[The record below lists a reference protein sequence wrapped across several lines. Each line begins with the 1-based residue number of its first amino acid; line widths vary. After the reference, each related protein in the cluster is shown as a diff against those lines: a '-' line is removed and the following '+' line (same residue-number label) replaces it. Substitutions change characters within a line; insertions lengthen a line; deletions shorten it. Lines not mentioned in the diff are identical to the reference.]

1 MRHPTAMRVMGGAT
15 AFLSLVLAGCGS
27 GDSTSPGPTA
37 DPDTLTVLGDVP
49 IAYAKRAV
57 AINLNPTTGVSF
69 QPGGDLIIR
78 TKSSASASEINV
90 TQAYTQGKGDVS
102 DPEASYDGKKIVF
115 SMNCPVASN
124 PLCTGHWNIWE
135 YDMTTGGLA
144 GGTLRRLTQ
153 STSGDD
159 DVDPA
164 YLPAGAGF
172 VFASNRQRTTVD
184 LPSGT
189 DTYPALDEYERE
201 RVLNLYT
208 MDAQGGAITQISFNQ
223 SHDRNPV
230 VQMDGDIMFSRWD
243 HVGGRNHFKIFTVRP
258 DGTNMFVRY
267 GAHSDGN
274 SFLHPREMDPAG
286 SYKGVLASDLMP
298 LSRTHEGGA
307 LVFVDAANFSEQ
319 YMPANASVKAK
330 SGQTYPTE
338 QVLNFDRGV
347 SRYGR
352 ITTPYPLWDGSNRVL
367 LSYAPCQ
374 VNKRTS
380 AGAPFV
386 VTPCANLTD
395 AELASISDDMD
406 QTAEAAATANLRD
419 NVPPVYAVYMFDPLK
434 KTMLIVAA
442 PPEGFIYTDP
452 IALQPRK
459 EPNPASTTAAASMRQ
474 ALAVSSSGIPAGM
487 GLLSVRS
494 VYDTDGLGRMGAP
507 VLAEADKADGCTTP
521 IPTIAPTDPDDTR
534 AQVADLLSLKDPAKP
549 AYYCSPA
556 RFVRVVRAVAPKQGM
571 GTRQAI
577 GETDFEPQQILGYA
591 PIEPDGSFQIYV
603 PADTPLAV
611 AVIDAS
617 GRAFQTHT
625 NWIQVRPGETRTCDG
640 CHSPRRGAALNS
652 SIIKDSVPAALKAA
666 YARNA
671 GETMAQTRTNNVAS
685 LLIPALDMVYTDV
698 WADTTKTAGRKRP
711 DISLKYT
718 GNTLPDGTPDPA
730 NDLATRVPTKGI
742 INYPDHI
749 QPLWS
754 RDRGANTCTNCH
766 KASAKLDLSG
776 TLAGTGRVVSYEKLM
791 LGEPKIDAKTG
802 LPVTHI
808 EDGEPVIERLPALVD
823 SMASEGD
830 ALGMARKSRLM
841 EILSGHTLLVSGE
854 ARQVHPTP
862 ATLDHSK
869 LLNKAELRL
878 LAEFMDL
885 GGKYYNDLNAG
896 GVKAVGKLTQA
907 SFEKTVYPI
916 LQSTCGASCH
926 QAIGSKNVAA
936 GTNFRQNRF
945 VLTGSAEGDFNVAL
959 TMISNVCA
967 PDTNY
972 LLSRPS
978 TVPHPAAASASAPA
992 VLPVGS
998 ANYNTIATWIA
1009 GGC

>member
-1 MRHPTAMRVMGGAT
+1 MRDVTGMRLLAGA
-15 AFLSLVLAGCGS
+15 AALLSLVLTGCDGGDKSEAS
-27 GDSTSPGPTA
+27 GDK
-37 DPDTLTVLGDVP
+37 DTLTVQGDVP
-49 IAYAKRAV
+49 IAYVKRAV
-57 AINLNPTTGVSF
+57 SISLNPTDGANF

-78 TKSSASASEINV
+78 QKSSASAAEINV
-90 TQAYTQGKGDVS
+90 TQAYTKGTGDVS

-115 SMNCPVASN
+115 SMNCPVAN
-124 PLCTGHWNIWE
+124 DPLCTGHWNIWE
-135 YDMTTGGLA
+135 YDMTTGGLS
-144 GGTLRRLTQ
+144 GGTLKRLTN
-153 STSGDD
+153 STTGDD

-172 VFASNRQRTTVD
+172 VFASNRQRTTVE

-189 DTYPALDEYERE
+189 DSYPALDEYERE

-208 MDAQGGAITQISFNQ
+208 MDAKGGAITQISFNQ

-243 HVGGRNHFKIFTVRP
+243 HVGNRNHFKIFTVRP

-286 SYKGVLASDLMP
+286 AYKGFLSSDLMP

-319 YMPANASVKAK
+319 YTPANAAVKAA
-330 SGQTYPTE
+330 SGQSYPTE
-338 QVLNFDRGV
+338 QALNFERGV

-367 LSYAPCQ
+367 LSFAPCQ
-374 VNKRTS
+374 VNKRAS
-380 AGAPFV
+380 ATAAFV
-386 VTPCANLTD
+386 VTPCANLTE
-395 AELASISDDMD
+395 AELATVGDEMS
-406 QTAEAAATANLRD
+406 QTAEQTAAANIRN
-419 NVPPVYAVYMFDPLK
+419 NVPPVYAVYMFDPAK

-442 PPEGFIYTDP
+442 PPTGFIYTDP
-452 IALQPRK
+452 IALQARK
-459 EPNPASTTAAASMRQ
+459 EPNPASTANSTMRG
-474 ALAVSSSGIPAGM
+474 ALATSGAGIPAGM

-507 VLAEADKADGCTTP
+507 VLADADKADGCTTP

-534 AQVADLLSLKDPAKP
+534 AQVADLQSLKDPAKA
-549 AYYCSPA
+549 AYYCGPA
-556 RFVRVVRAVAPKQGM
+556 RFVRVVRAVAPKQAM
-571 GTRQAI
+571 ALRKAI

-591 PIEPDGSFQIYV
+591 PIEPDGSFQVYV
-603 PADTPLAV
+603 PADVPLAV
-611 AVIDAS
+611 AVVDGA

-652 SIIKDSVPAALKAA
+652 SIIKDTVPAALTTTF
-666 YARNA
+666 ARNA

-685 LLIPALDMVYTDV
+685 LLIPAMDISYTDV
-698 WADTTKTAGRKRP
+698 WADTAKTGGKKRA

-718 GNTLPDGTPDPA
+718 GNTLADGTADTA
-730 NDLATRVPTKGI
+730 NDLATPVPTKGV

-754 RDRGANTCTNCH
+754 RDRGANTCTKCH
-766 KASAKLDLSG
+766 DASAKLDLSG
-776 TLAGTGRVVSYEKLM
+776 TLAGTGRMVSYEKLM
-791 LGEPKIDAKTG
+791 LGDPKIDAKTG
-802 LPVTHI
+802 LPVTRI
-808 EDGEPVIERLPALVD
+808 EEGEVEIVRLAALVD
-823 SMASEGD
+823 NMASEGD
-830 ALGMARKSRLM
+830 ALGLARKSRLM
-841 EILSGHTLLVSGE
+841 EILSGQTLMAGGE
-854 ARQVHPTP
+854 ARTVYPTP
-862 ATLDHSK
+862 TTLDHSK

-885 GGKYYNDLNAG
+885 GGKYYNDLSAG
-896 GVKAVGKLTQA
+896 GVKDVAKLTQA

-926 QAIGSKNVAA
+926 QAIGSKSTPA
-936 GTNFRQNRF
+936 GTAFRQNRF
-945 VLTGSAEGDFNVAL
+945 VLTGSPEGDFNVTL
-959 TMISNVCA
+959 SMISDVCT
-967 PDTNY
+967 PGSSY
-972 LLSRPS
+972 LLTRPS
-978 TVPHPAAASASAPA
+978 TVPHPASASASAPA

>member
-1 MRHPTAMRVMGGAT
+1 MKMPTGTTRALGGAT
-15 AFLSLVLAGCGS
+15 ALLGLMLAGCGS
-27 GDSTSPGPTA
+27 GDSTSAAG
-37 DPDTLTVLGDVP
+37 DPDTLTVQGDVP
-49 IAYAKRAV
+49 IAYVKRAV

-69 QPGGDLIIR
+69 QPGGDLLIR
-78 TKSSASASEINV
+78 EKSSASAAEINV
-90 TQAYTQGKGDVS
+90 TQAYTKGKGDVS

-115 SMNCPVASN
+115 SMNCPVAN
-124 PLCTGHWNIWE
+124 DPLCTGHWNIWE
-135 YDMTTGGLA
+135 YDMTSGGLK
-144 GGTLRRLTQ
+144 GGTLRRLTN
-153 STSGDD
+153 SPTGDD

-172 VFASNRQRTTVD
+172 VFTSNRQRTTVD

-208 MDAQGGAITQISFNQ
+208 MDAKGGAITQISVNQ

-267 GAHSDGN
+267 GAHSEGN

-286 SYKGVLASDLMP
+286 AYKGFLASDLMP

-319 YMPANASVKAK
+319 NTPANASVKAK

-338 QVLNFDRGV
+338 QVLNFDGGV

-367 LSYAPCQ
+367 LSYSPCQ

-380 AGAPFV
+380 ATASFV
-386 VTPCANLTD
+386 VTPCANLTE

-406 QTAEAAATANLRD
+406 QTSEQAAAANIRN
-419 NVPPVYAVYMFDPLK
+419 NVAPVYAVYMFDPLK

-452 IALQPRK
+452 IALQARA
-459 EPNPASTTAAASMRQ
+459 EPNPSSTASASMRS
-474 ALAVSSSGIPAGM
+474 ALAVSSSGIPPGM

-507 VLAEADKADGCTTP
+507 VLADADKADGCTTP
-521 IPTIAPTDPDDTR
+521 IPTVAPSDPDDTR
-534 AQVADLLSLKDPAKP
+534 PQVADLLSLKDPAKA
-549 AYYCSPA
+549 AYYCGPA

-603 PADTPLAV
+603 PADVPLAV
-611 AVIDAS
+611 AVIDAA

-652 SIIKDSVPAALKAA
+652 SVIKDTVPSALTTSFS
-666 YARNA
+666 RNA

-685 LLIPALDMVYTDV
+685 LLLPSMDMAYTDV
-698 WADTTKTAGRKRP
+698 WADTSKTAGKKRP
-711 DISLKYT
+711 AISLKYT
-718 GNTLPDGTPDPA
+718 GNTLADGTPDPD
-730 NDLATRVPTKGI
+730 NDLATPVPTKGI
-742 INYPDHI
+742 VNYPDHI

-766 KASAKLDLSG
+766 KASAKVDLSG
-776 TLAGTGRVVSYEKLM
+776 TLSGTGRMVSYEKLM
-791 LGEPKIDAKTG
+791 LGDPKIDAKTG
-802 LPVTHI
+802 LPVTRI
-808 EDGEPVIERLPALVD
+808 DDGEVMIERLPALVEA
-823 SMASEGD
+823 MASEGD
-830 ALGMARKSRLM
+830 ALGLARKSRLM
-841 EILSGHTLLVSGE
+841 EILSGQTLLASSE

-862 ATLDHSK
+862 TALDHSK

-916 LQSTCGASCH
+916 LQSTCGANCH
-926 QAIGSKNVAA
+926 QAIGSKNVSA

-945 VLTGSAEGDFNVAL
+945 VLTGAAEGDFNVTL
-959 TMISNVCA
+959 TMISDVCSA
-967 PDTNY
+967 ASNS
-972 LLSRPS
+972 LLTRPS

-992 VLPVGS
+992 VLPAGS
-998 ANYNTIATWIA
+998 ANYNTIANWIA

>member
-1 MRHPTAMRVMGGAT
+1 MNVPTGMRMLGGTAAL
-15 AFLSLVLAGCGS
+15 LSLALVGCGS
-27 GDSTSPGPTA
+27 GERSEPSG
-37 DPDTLTVLGDVP
+37 DPNTLTVQGDVP
-49 IAYAKRAV
+49 IAYVKRAST
-57 AINLNPTTGVSF
+57 INLNPTTGVSF
-69 QPGGDLIIR
+69 QPGGDLLIR
-78 TKSSASASEINV
+78 EKSSPSAAEFNV

-115 SMNCPVASN
+115 SMNCPPANN

-135 YDMTTGGLA
+135 YDMTTGGLR
-144 GGTLRRLTQ
+144 GGTLRRLTH
-153 STSGDD
+153 SAAGDD

-172 VFASNRQRTTVD
+172 VFTSNRQRASVD

-208 MDAQGGAITQISFNQ
+208 MDANGGAITQISVNQ

-230 VQMDGDIMFSRWD
+230 VLMDGDIMFSRWD

-267 GAHSDGN
+267 GAHSEGN
-274 SFLHPREMDPAG
+274 SFLHPREMDTSGA
-286 SYKGVLASDLMP
+286 YKGFLASDLMP

-319 YMPANASVKAK
+319 DTPANASVKAK

-367 LSYAPCQ
+367 LSFAPCQ

-380 AGAPFV
+380 ATAPFV
-386 VTPCANLTD
+386 VTPCANLTE
-395 AELASISDDMD
+395 AEFASISDDMD
-406 QTAEAAATANLRD
+406 LTREQAAAANIVA
-419 NVPPVYAVYMFDPLK
+419 NVPPVYAVYMFDPAT

-442 PPEGFIYTDP
+442 PPPGFIYTDP

-459 EPNPASTTAAASMRQ
+459 EPNPASTSPTLRGP
-474 ALAVSSSGIPAGM
+474 LAVASSSIPPGM

-507 VLAEADKADGCTTP
+507 VLAEADKANGCTTP
-521 IPTIAPTDPDDTR
+521 IPTITPSDPDDTR
-534 AQVADLLSLKDPAKP
+534 PQVADLVSMKDPAKP

-603 PADTPLAV
+603 PADVPLAV
-611 AVIDAS
+611 AVIDEA

-652 SIIKDSVPAALKAA
+652 SVIKDTVPAALTTTFT
-666 YARNA
+666 RNA
-671 GETMAQTRTNNVAS
+671 GETMAQTRTNNVTS
-685 LLIPALDMVYTDV
+685 LLRPTVDMAYTDV
-698 WADTTKTAGRKRP
+698 WADTTKTGGRKRP

-718 GNTLPDGTPDPA
+718 GNMGPDGKPDPA
-730 NDLATRVPTKGI
+730 NDLATPVPTKGI

-754 RDRGANTCTNCH
+754 RDRGANTCINCH
-766 KASAKLDLSG
+766 TAAAKLDLSG
-776 TLAGTGRVVSYEKLM
+776 TLAGTGRLVSYEKLM
-791 LGEPKIDAKTG
+791 LGEPRIDPKTG
-802 LPVTHI
+802 RPVTRI
-808 EDGEPVIERLPALVD
+808 EDGEAMIERLPALVD
-823 SMASEGD
+823 TSASEGD
-830 ALGMARKSRLM
+830 ALGLARKSRLM
-841 EILSGHTLLVSGE
+841 EILSGQVLKVGTE

-862 ATLDHSK
+862 TTLDHSK

-896 GVKAVGKLTQA
+896 GVKDVGKLTQQ

-916 LQSTCGASCH
+916 LQSTCGANCH
-926 QAIGSKNVAA
+926 QAIGSKNGAA
-936 GTNFRQNRF
+936 GSNFRQNRF
-945 VLTGSAEGDFNVAL
+945 VLTGSAEGDFNVTL

-967 PDTNY
+967 PATNY

-998 ANYNTIATWIA
+998 ANYTTIANWIA

>member
-1 MRHPTAMRVMGGAT
+1 MKIATGTRALGGVTALAT
-15 AFLSLVLAGCGS
+15 LMLAGCGS
-27 GDSTSPGPTA
+27 GDSTTGATA
-37 DPDTLTVLGDVP
+37 DKDTLTVQGDVP
-49 IAYAKRAV
+49 IAYVKRA
-57 AINLNPTTGVSF
+57 ASINLNPTTGVSF

-78 TKSSASASEINV
+78 DKSSASAAEINV

-115 SMNCPVASN
+115 SMNCPVAN
-124 PLCTGHWNIWE
+124 NTLCTGHWNIWE
-135 YDMTTGGLA
+135 YDMTSGGLS
-144 GGTLRRLTQ
+144 GGTLKRLTN
-153 STSGDD
+153 STTGDD

-208 MDAQGGAITQISFNQ
+208 MDAKGGAITQISVNQ

-230 VQMDGDIMFSRWD
+230 VLMDGDIMFSRWD

-267 GAHSDGN
+267 GAHSEGN
-274 SFLHPREMDPAG
+274 SFLHPREMDPSGA
-286 SYKGVLASDLMP
+286 YKGFLASDLMP

-319 YMPANASVKAK
+319 YAPANASVKAT

-338 QVLNFDRGV
+338 QALNFDRGV

-374 VNKRTS
+374 VNKRSS
-380 AGAPFV
+380 ATADFV

-395 AELASISDDMD
+395 AELASITDDMN
-406 QTAEAAATANLRD
+406 QTADQLATANIRD

-452 IALQPRK
+452 IALQARQ
-459 EPNPASTTAAASMRQ
+459 EPNPASTTAASSMRT
-474 ALAVSSSGIPAGM
+474 ALAASSSGIPAGM

-507 VLAEADKADGCTTP
+507 VLADADTANGCTTP

-534 AQVADLLSLKDPAKP
+534 PQVADLLSLKDPAKP
-549 AYYCSPA
+549 AYYCGPA

-603 PADTPLAV
+603 PADTPLGV
-611 AVIDAS
+611 AVIDSA

-652 SIIKDSVPAALKAA
+652 SVIKDTVPAALTTTF
-666 YARNA
+666 ARNA

-685 LLIPALDMVYTDV
+685 LLSLALDMSYTDV
-698 WADTTKTAGRKRP
+698 WADTTKTAGKKRA

-718 GNTLPDGTPDPA
+718 GNTLPNGTPDPT
-730 NDLATRVPTKGI
+730 NDLATPVPTKGI

-754 RDRGANTCTNCH
+754 RDRGANTCTRCH
-766 KASAKLDLSG
+766 DASAKIDLSG
-776 TLAGTGRVVSYEKLM
+776 TLAGTGRLVSYEKLM
-791 LGEPKIDAKTG
+791 IGDPRLDAKTG

-808 EDGEPVIERLPALVD
+808 EDGEVMIDRLPALVD
-823 SMASEGD
+823 SMANESD

-841 EILSGHTLLVSGE
+841 EILSGQTLMASTE
-854 ARQVHPTP
+854 ARSVHPTP
-862 ATLDHSK
+862 TGLDHSK

-896 GVKAVGKLTQA
+896 GVTAVGKLTQA

-916 LQSTCGASCH
+916 LQSTCAASCH
-926 QAIGSKNVAA
+926 QAIGSKSTSA
-936 GTNFRQNRF
+936 GTSFRQNRF
-945 VLTGSAEGDFNVAL
+945 VLTGAAEGDFNVTL

-967 PDTNY
+967 PSSNY

-998 ANYNTIATWIA
+998 ANYNVIANWIA